1 MEMIYLYVEV
11 PRTEG
16 ISSTDLLY
24 RIIQAFKESKS
35 KDVEL
40 DYGFNS
46 VSCTPISSYTSGIT
60 KYTPNILRIA
70 QFSSSTNGHTVDTLP
85 TGSIDGIR
93 PPNPGERIVYV
104 PGAFDL
110 MHVGHVKFLEKC
122 RELGTY
128 IIVGLHSDETAA
140 LESGRIGPIL
150 KMEERY
156 LSLLAIRY
164 VNNVI
169 SNAPLVITNELL
181 DFFAVDFVAVGLHT
195 DDNWE
200 AEHDPFK
207 IPRAR
212 GIFRHVDSGSDVTT
226 RQVIKRII
234 SNSISFFS
242 FYYSAYADR
251 NRLKEAREAE
261 AIARSTANNSV
272 ENF

>member
-1 MEMIYLYVEV
+1 MDRMVVVV
-11 PRTEG
+11 PR
-16 ISSTDLLY
+16 
-24 RIIQAFKESKS
+24 AFKTPRPKVVYMVSKRSLFPLCLARKTAALES
-35 KDVEL
+35 
-40 DYGFNS
+40 GRIG
-46 VSCTPISSYTSGIT
+46 PILKMEERYLS
-60 KYTPNILRIA
+60 LLA
-70 QFSSSTNGHTVDTLP
+70 
-85 TGSIDGIR
+85 IR
-93 PPNPGERIVYV
+93 
-104 PGAFDL
+104 
-110 MHVGHVKFLEKC
+110 
-122 RELGTY
+122 
-128 IIVGLHSDETAA
+128 TAA

-234 SNSISFFS
+234 SNS
-242 FYYSAYADR
+242 AYADR